1 MRAVGVVVEYNPFH
15 NGHYYHIQES
25 RKVTE
30 ADLVVAV
37 MSGNFLQR
45 GEPALVSKWARTK
58 MALEGGADLVIEL
71 PYVFATQ
78 KAEIFAFGAVGLL
91 HALGVDSICFGSESG
106 DIHSFRNTLKEMKER
121 KGTFDLLIKQ
131 ALEHGKSYPSA
142 ASDAFHSLKLA
153 DSTVDL
159 SQPNNILGFHYVEAI
174 DKLNSTIQPFTI
186 ERTKAH
192 YHDQHFA
199 DQHIASA
206 TSIRTSLFSEKT
218 NLEEIQNVIPE
229 TTYYH
234 LLSYKESFGMFHHW
248 ENYFAYFKY
257 RLLSSTPEELSQ
269 IYEVEEGLENRLLQ
283 YIASAATFKEFME
296 QIKTKRYT
304 WTRLQRVCTHILTN
318 TSKLLMKEN
327 SKYPTYIRFLGTSL
341 AGQNYLNG
349 IKKNVAIPIVSKL
362 SAFSNEQIN
371 LDIKASNVYAS
382 CLTEPYRSMM
392 IKQEFSN
399 PPIRYDQNN
408 KHFF

>member
-30 ADLVVAV
+30 ADLVIAV

-78 KAEIFAFGAVGLL
+78 KAEIFAFGAVALL

-106 DIHSFRNTLKEMKER
+106 EIRSFRNTLEEMKGR
-121 KGTFDLLIKQ
+121 KETFDVLIKQ
-131 ALEHGKSYPSA
+131 ALEQGKSYPRA

-153 DSTVDL
+153 DSAVDL

-186 ERTKAH
+186 KRTKAH

-206 TSIRTSLFSEKT
+206 TSIRTNLFSEKT

-229 TTYYH
+229 TTYSH
-234 LLSYKESFGMFHHW
+234 LLSYKKSFEMFHHW

-257 RLLSSTPEELSQ
+257 RLLSSTPEELRQ

-283 YIASAATFKEFME
+283 HITSAETFKEFME

-327 SKYPTYIRFLGTSL
+327 SEQPTYIRLLGTTL
-341 AGQNYLNG
+341 VGQDYLNG

-382 CLTEPYRSMM
+382 CLNEPYRSML

-408 KHFF
+408 KQFL

>member
-1 MRAVGVVVEYNPFH
+1 MKAVGVIVEYNPFH

-71 PYVFATQ
+71 PYAFATQ
-78 KAEIFAFGAVGLL
+78 KAEVFAYGAVSLL
-91 HALGVDSICFGSESG
+91 HALEVDSICFGSESG
-106 DIHSFRNTLKEMKER
+106 DIRSFENTLKEMKAR
-121 KGTFDLLIKQ
+121 KESFNTFLKQ
-131 ALEHGKSYPSA
+131 ALEEGKSYPRA
-142 ASDAFHSLKLA
+142 ASDAFHSLQFA

-174 DKLNSTIQPFTI
+174 DKLGSTIQPFTI
-186 ERTKAH
+186 ARTKAQ

-206 TSIRTSLFSEKT
+206 TSIRTTLFSGKT
-218 NLEEIQNVIPE
+218 CMEEIQNVIPS
-229 TTYYH
+229 TTYSH
-234 LLSYKESFGMFHHW
+234 LLSYKKCFGTFHHW
-248 ENYFAYFKY
+248 ENYFSFLKY
-257 RLLSSTPEELSQ
+257 RLLSSTAAELRQ

-283 YIASAATFKEFME
+283 YITSAATFKEFME
-296 QIKTKRYT
+296 NIKTKRYT
-304 WTRLQRVCTHILTN
+304 WTRLQRLCVHILTN
-318 TSKLLMKEN
+318 TSKSIMREN
-327 SKYPTYIRFLGTSL
+327 SEYPTYIRLLGTTL
-341 AGQNYLNG
+341 TGQDYLNS

-362 SAFSNEQIN
+362 SAFSNDQIK

-382 CLTEPYRSMM
+382 CLNEPYRSNM

-408 KHFF
+408 KQFL